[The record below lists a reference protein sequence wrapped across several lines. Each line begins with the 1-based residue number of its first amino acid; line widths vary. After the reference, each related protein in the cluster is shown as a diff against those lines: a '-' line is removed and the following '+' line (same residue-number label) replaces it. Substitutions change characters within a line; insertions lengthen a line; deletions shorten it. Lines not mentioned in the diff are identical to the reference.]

1 MADHVPA
8 LPLVT
13 LLIEKLMRDPENAY
27 WRALDVLN
35 KASESFFNPEK
46 WNRNYLDCLD
56 DLGLMLASE
65 PTETYHIRAP
75 LPVRESPD
83 QWPPNQYIIE
93 KPDVEE
99 ENLIPGRL

>member
-1 MADHVPA
+1 MADHVPT

-35 KASESFFNPEK
+35 SASENFLISER

-56 DLGLMLASE
+56 DLGLMLVSE
-65 PTETYHIRAP
+65 PTKTYHVMAP

-83 QWPPNQYIIE
+83 QWPPNQYIVE
-93 KPDVEE
+93 KPDAEE
-99 ENLIPGRL
+99 EDLIPGRL